1 MTQVYLVRHAQSDNS
16 VHASRER
23 PLSDIGRR
31 DAKAVTWTLKDRNI
45 TVIASSPYK
54 RSCDTVKDLA
64 DTLGLAIVAY
74 EDLRE
79 RTSGK
84 WFEGDFFDFAKKQWS
99 DFDYSIE
106 NGESLGEAQE
116 RNIRALKKLLKEHG
130 GENIVIGTH
139 GTALSTIL
147 NYFYPQFGFEE
158 FKKIVNFTPFVIRL
172 DFEGETLLGAQVE
185 LVMHKHYKE

>member
-84 WFEGDFFDFAKKQWS
+84 WFEGDFFDFAKKQWE
-99 DFDYSIE
+99 DFNYHIE
-106 NGESLGEAQE
+106 NGESLGEAQA
-116 RNIRALKKLLKEHG
+116 RNIRALKKLLKEHD

-147 NYFYPQFGFEE
+147 NYYYPQFGFEE
-158 FKKIVNFTPFVIRL
+158 FKKIVNFMPFVIRL
-172 DFEGETLLGAQVE
+172 DLEGETLLGAQVE
-185 LVMHKHYKE
+185 LVMHKPYKE

>member
-16 VHASRER
+16 VHESRER
-23 PLSDIGRR
+23 PLSDIGLR
-31 DAKAVTWTLKDRNI
+31 DSKAVTWALKDRNI
-45 TVIASSPYK
+45 TFIASSPYK

-64 DTLGLAIVAY
+64 DTLGLSIFVD

-84 WFEGDFFDFAKKQWS
+84 WFESGFFDFAKKQWS
-99 DFDYSIE
+99 DFDYRLE
-106 NGESLGEAQE
+106 NGESLGEAQA

-147 NYFYPQFGFEE
+147 NYYYPQFGFEE
-158 FKKIVNFTPFVIRL
+158 FKKIVNFMPFVIRL
-172 DFEGETLLGAQVE
+172 DLEGETLLGAQVE
-185 LVMHKHYKE
+185 LVMHKPYIE

>member
-45 TVIASSPYK
+45 TYIASSPYR

-147 NYFYPQFGFEE
+147 NYYYPQFGFEE
-158 FKKIVNFTPFVIRL
+158 FKKIVNFMPFVIRL
-172 DFEGETLLGAQVE
+172 DLEGETLLGAQVE
-185 LVMHKHYKE
+185 LVMHKPYKE

>member
-23 PLSDIGRR
+23 PLSEIGLR
-31 DAKAVTWTLKDRNI
+31 DSKAVTWALKDRNI
-45 TVIASSPYK
+45 TFIASSPYR

-64 DTLGLAIVAY
+64 DTLGLSIVAY

-158 FKKIVNFTPFVIRL
+158 FKKIVNFTPLVIRL

-185 LVMHKHYKE
+185 LVMHKPYKE